1 MSNQN
6 RKNMEFIH
14 YCNTKLSNINEYN
27 IIKVIIDN
35 IDHISSLSLE
45 KIADE
50 AHISTSSVSRLISK
64 IGFDS
69 FQNFKY
75 RLENENLNLKMRR
88 MLTNM
93 QRFIRSSDEDIVE
106 SLYVDAVANL
116 QQTRLNLDIH
126 KLREIINVLKKSN
139 SVTFIG
145 DSHELA
151 DFYTLQLDLLA
162 NGIPAFLI
170 EDKDINL
177 VHINSL
183 NEKDTIVYINLYS
196 EWFGKYQKEIIAQ
209 AKKNHVN
216 IIIFSQDD
224 LNIEDVIIYHYG
236 IKNTLNDGYFS
247 LPYLNKVLCEFLYKE

>member
-6 RKNMEFIH
+6 RKNMEFFH

-27 IIKVIIDN
+27 IIKVIINN

-45 KIADE
+45 KIAAE

-69 FQNFKY
+69 FQDFKY

-88 MLTNM
+88 MLTNT
-93 QRFIRSSDEDIVE
+93 QRFIRSRDEDIVE

-116 QQTRLNLDIH
+116 QQTRLNLDVH
-126 KLREIINVLKKSN
+126 KLREIVDVLKESN

-170 EDKDINL
+170 EDKD
-177 VHINSL
+177 
-183 NEKDTIVYINLYS
+183 INLYS

>member
-6 RKNMEFIH
+6 RKNMEFFH

-27 IIKVIIDN
+27 IIKVIINN

-45 KIADE
+45 KIAAE

-69 FQNFKY
+69 FQDFKY

-88 MLTNM
+88 MLTNT
-93 QRFIRSSDEDIVE
+93 QRFIRSRDEDIVE

-116 QQTRLNLDIH
+116 QQTRLNLDVH
-126 KLREIINVLKKSN
+126 KLREIVDVLKKSN

-151 DFYTLQLDLLA
+151 DFYTLQLDLLV
-162 NGIPAFLI
+162 NDIPTQL
-170 EDKDINL
+170 
-177 VHINSL
+177 
-183 NEKDTIVYINLYS
+183 
-196 EWFGKYQKEIIAQ
+196 
-209 AKKNHVN
+209 VN
-216 IIIFSQDD
+216 IGDKNNSF
-224 LNIEDVIIYHYG
+224 
-236 IKNTLNDGYFS
+236 IKIKLLS
-247 LPYLNKVLCEFLYKE
+247 L

>member
-14 YCNTKLSNINEYN
+14 YCNTKLANINEYN

-88 MLTNM
+88 MLTNT

-151 DFYTLQLDLLA
+151 DFYTLQLDL
-162 NGIPAFLI
+162 
-170 EDKDINL
+170 
-177 VHINSL
+177 
-183 NEKDTIVYINLYS
+183 
-196 EWFGKYQKEIIAQ
+196 
-209 AKKNHVN
+209 
-216 IIIFSQDD
+216 
-224 LNIEDVIIYHYG
+224 
-236 IKNTLNDGYFS
+236 
-247 LPYLNKVLCEFLYKE
+247 

>member
-88 MLTNM
+88 MQMNISEITIKVQKRKMEKLYPIKISLMSGQNRM
-93 QRFIRSSDEDIVE
+93 YLRWMIRI
-106 SLYVDAVANL
+106 
-116 QQTRLNLDIH
+116 
-126 KLREIINVLKKSN
+126 
-139 SVTFIG
+139 
-145 DSHELA
+145 
-151 DFYTLQLDLLA
+151 
-162 NGIPAFLI
+162 
-170 EDKDINL
+170 
-177 VHINSL
+177 
-183 NEKDTIVYINLYS
+183 
-196 EWFGKYQKEIIAQ
+196 
-209 AKKNHVN
+209 
-216 IIIFSQDD
+216 
-224 LNIEDVIIYHYG
+224 
-236 IKNTLNDGYFS
+236 
-247 LPYLNKVLCEFLYKE
+247 